1 MTFKRFEEIF
11 LSKNPGGMVVAH
23 GQFGGTERNNKTT
36 VVFRDGGKTYS
47 YYGAYEDVLCKM
59 GINTI
64 SKERL
69 ESLQKQLARLQEEN
83 GKEEENLFFDDD
95 EPWIIDWSR
104 EIAELEARLDDIKKN
119 YIIA

>member
-36 VVFRDGGKTYS
+36 VVFRNGGKAYS

-83 GKEEENLFFDDD
+83 GRTEESCFDDD
-95 EPWIIDWSR
+95 EPWIINWDR
-104 EIAELEARLDDIKKN
+104 EIAELEARLEDIKKN